1 MQNII
6 LWFVMLLMNFGF
18 ILYFYKAYGKN
29 GLYAYIPITIILAQ
43 IQVNKAI
50 EIGGMSS
57 TLGNIMFASS
67 FLVTDILSEKYGLKA
82 AAKGAKIGL
91 LSNIV
96 ATILLQVSV
105 AFEPSTADY
114 SQVAMETLFGP
125 LSRFTAVG
133 LICYWMS
140 QNIDIHL
147 FEKLKKKFPENKY
160 LWLRNNG
167 STMLSQF
174 VDTALFTYLAF
185 YLSFDFLGFSYVGF
199 YDFQTCLEIFTTTYL
214 MKIVIATF
222 DTPFLYLAKK
232 MHREVAVQD
241 VELKMGN

>member
-6 LWFVMLLMNFGF
+6 LWFVMLLINFGF
-18 ILYFYKAYGKN
+18 ILYFYKNYGKN

-43 IQVNKAI
+43 IQVNKTI

-91 LSNIV
+91 MSNIA

-105 AFEPSTADY
+105 AFQPSITDY
-114 SQVAMETLFGP
+114 SQLAMETLFGP

-133 LICYWMS
+133 LIGYWIS

-147 FEKLKKKFPENKY
+147 FEQIKKRFPENKH

-167 STMLSQF
+167 STILSQF
-174 VDTALFTYLAF
+174 VDTAIFTYLAF

-199 YDFQTCLEIFTTTYL
+199 YDFNTCLEIFTTTYL
-214 MKIVIATF
+214 MKIIIATF

-232 MHREVAVQD
+232 MHKDGIAQDEKLGEV
-241 VELKMGN
+241 

>member
-1 MQNII
+1 MQNIT
-6 LWFVMLLMNFGF
+6 LWFVMLIVNFGF
-18 ILYFYKAYGKN
+18 ILYFYKNYGKN

-43 IQVNKAI
+43 IQVNKTI

-67 FLVTDILSEKYGLKA
+67 FLVTDILSEKYGIKA

-91 LSNIV
+91 MSNIT

-105 AFEPSTADY
+105 AFEPSATDY
-114 SQVAMETLFGP
+114 SQIAMKTLFGP

-133 LICYWMS
+133 LIGYWIS

-147 FEKLKKKFPENKY
+147 FEQIKKRFPENKY

-167 STMLSQF
+167 STILSQF
-174 VDTALFTYLAF
+174 VDTAIFTYLAF
-185 YLSFDFLGFSYVGF
+185 YLSFDILGFSYVGF
-199 YDFQTCLEIFTTTYL
+199 YDFNTCLEIFTTTYL

-232 MHREVAVQD
+232 MHSGGTLSEKK
-241 VELKMGN
+241 LKKI

>member
-1 MQNII
+1 MHNIL
-6 LWFVMLLMNFGF
+6 LWFVMLIINFGF
-18 ILYFYKAYGKN
+18 ILFFYKQYGKT
-29 GLYAYIPITIILAQ
+29 GLYAYIPISIILAQ

-91 LSNIV
+91 ASNII
-96 ATILLQVSV
+96 ATILLQISV
-105 AFEPSTADY
+105 AFEPSSADY
-114 SQVAMETLFGP
+114 SQQAMETLFGP

-133 LICYWMS
+133 LICYWLS

-147 FEKLKKKFPENKY
+147 FEKIKNKFPENKH
-160 LWLRNNG
+160 LWFRNNG

-174 VDTALFTYLAF
+174 VDTAVFTYLAF
-185 YLSFDFLGFSYVGF
+185 YLSFDFLGFSYSGF
-199 YDFQTCLEIFTTTYL
+199 YDFKTCLEIFTTTYL

-222 DTPFLYLAKK
+222 DTPFLYIAKK
-232 MHREVAVQD
+232 MNNKNIVQ
-241 VELKMGN
+241 NI